1 MIIIYPPKIYPVP
14 IRKIGQEIT
23 PYSSIWL
30 ELFTTNSNST
40 HNTTYSEDPVSDRNI
55 ISDHATNE
63 PLEITEEITLYDDPS
78 TYSFIGQQAL
88 AEDEEFSKVV
98 WEYLEMLRT
107 NFAVMK
113 VRTHEGIYESMTI
126 RSLRPIKDNTSGNT
140 IGLTATFREYQTSE
154 TIESFN
160 AQLDPEDSDTA
171 KQTTTKTDK
180 GKVPKNEVDA
190 TSKKGV
196 DRTTLDTIYNKVL

>member
-14 IRKIGQEIT
+14 IREIGQEIT

-98 WEYLEMLRT
+98 WEYLEMLRI

-126 RSLRPIKDNTSGNT
+126 RKSHKNPDILALYKDYLEKPNSQKAHHLLHTHYHS
-140 IGLTATFREYQTSE
+140 R
-154 TIESFN
+154 
-160 AQLDPEDSDTA
+160 
-171 KQTTTKTDK
+171 
-180 GKVPKNEVDA
+180 
-190 TSKKGV
+190 
-196 DRTTLDTIYNKVL
+196 NK